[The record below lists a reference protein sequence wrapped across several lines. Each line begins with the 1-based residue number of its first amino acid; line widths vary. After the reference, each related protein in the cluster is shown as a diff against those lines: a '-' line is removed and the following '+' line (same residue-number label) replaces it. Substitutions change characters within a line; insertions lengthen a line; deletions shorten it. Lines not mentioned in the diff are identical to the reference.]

1 MILITGSVGVAEH
14 SFDRKQKTLPLN
26 VALVVPKVLLT
37 ALSAPV
43 AGLRFSP

>member
-1 MILITGSVGVAEH
+1 MILIRVSVGVAEYP
-14 SFDRKQKTLPLN
+14 FDRKQKSLPLN

-37 ALSAPV
+37 APSAPV